1 MPPTE
6 LEIIRKIE
14 KLAGRIRRPWV
25 RLGIGDDAAAVQV
38 PTGHQILLTTDQ
50 VIEKTH
56 FTKDTHPPGALGHK
70 ILARGLSDIAAM
82 GGRPLCCLLSLQ
94 MPGWATGAWLSAFL
108 SQLLRLSKNSDTP
121 LVGGDVARGRLLA
134 AVITVAG
141 SAPPG
146 DILTRGGARP
156 GDIVYV
162 SGRLGGSAA
171 GLEKLLSRSASAAT
185 LRDGAVRRHLWP
197 EPRLSLGRT
206 LRKLGATAAMDL
218 SDGLAMDLTRLTKAS
233 GAGAE
238 IEAALIPLF
247 PGASLKQALHGGEE
261 YELLFTLPPLLR
273 PPASFEKI
281 PLTLIGRIRRQPGVA
296 LRSGSRVEKLKP
308 EGFQHFGR

>member
-14 KLAGRIRRPWV
+14 KLAGRIRRSWV
-25 RLGIGDDAAAVQV
+25 QLGIGDDAAVVQA
-38 PTGHQILLTTDQ
+38 PAGHQILLTTDQ

-56 FTKDTHPPGALGHK
+56 FTKETHPPRALGHK

-82 GGRPLCCLLSLQ
+82 GGQPLCCLLSLQ

-108 SQLLRLSKNSDTP
+108 SGLLRLSKNSDAP

-134 AVITVAG
+134 AVITVVG
-141 SAPPG
+141 SAPA
-146 DILTRGGARP
+146 DEILTRGGARP

-171 GLEKLLSRSASAAT
+171 GLEKLLRRGT
-185 LRDGAVRRHLWP
+185 GNPVPRDRAVRRHLWP
-197 EPRLSLGRT
+197 EPRLSLGRQ

-218 SDGLAMDLTRLTKAS
+218 SDGLAMDLARLTKAS

-238 IEAALIPLF
+238 IDAARIPLF

-261 YELLFTLPPLLR
+261 YELLFTLPPGLP

-281 PLTLIGRIRRQPGVA
+281 PLTPIGLIRRKPGVE
-296 LRSGSRVEKLKP
+296 LRSASGMQKLKP
-308 EGFQHFGR
+308 RGFQHFDR

>member
-14 KLAGRIRRPWV
+14 KLVGGIRRPWV
-25 RLGIGDDAAAVQV
+25 QLGIGDDAAVVTGPA
-38 PTGHQILLTTDQ
+38 GHQILLTTDQ
-50 VIEKTH
+50 VIERTH
-56 FTKDTHPPGALGHK
+56 FTRQTHPPGALGHK
-70 ILARGLSDIAAM
+70 VLARGLSDIAAM

-94 MPGWATGAWLSAFL
+94 VPKWATGTWLSYFL
-108 SQLLRLSKNSDTP
+108 SGLLRLSKNSDAP

-134 AVITVAG
+134 AVITVVG
-141 SAPPG
+141 SAPAAE
-146 DILTRGGARP
+146 ILTRGGARP

-171 GLEKLLSRSASAAT
+171 GLEKLLSRAAVP
-185 LRDGAVRRHLWP
+185 RDRAVRRHLWP
-197 EPRLSLGRT
+197 EPRLSLGRQ

-218 SDGLAMDLTRLTKAS
+218 SDGLAMDLARLTKAS

-238 IEAALIPLF
+238 IDPTRIPLF
-247 PGASLKQALHGGEE
+247 SGASLKQALHGGEE
-261 YELLFTLPPLLR
+261 YELLFTLPPGLR

-281 PLTLIGRIRRQPGVA
+281 PLTPIGRIHRKPGVE

-308 EGFQHFGR
+308 RGFQHFGR

>member
-14 KLAGRIRRPWV
+14 KLAGRVRRPWV
-25 RLGIGDDAAAVQV
+25 QLGIGDDAAAVQA
-38 PTGHQILLTTDQ
+38 PAGHQILLTTDQ

-56 FTKDTHPPGALGHK
+56 FTKGTHPPGALGHK

-82 GGRPLCCLLSLQ
+82 GGRPVCCLLSLQ
-94 MPGWATGAWLSAFL
+94 MPKWATGSWLSAFL
-108 SQLLRLSKNSDTP
+108 SGLLRLSKNSDAP

-134 AVITVAG
+134 AVITVVG
-141 SAPPG
+141 SAPAAE
-146 DILTRGGARP
+146 ILTRGGARP

-162 SGRLGGSAA
+162 SGQLGGSAA
-171 GLEKLLSRSASAAT
+171 GLERLLRSPAGAAVP
-185 LRDGAVRRHLWP
+185 RDRAVRRHLWP
-197 EPRLSLGRT
+197 EPRLSLGRQ
-206 LRKLGATAAMDL
+206 LLKLGATAAMDL
-218 SDGLAMDLTRLTKAS
+218 SDGLAIDLARLAEAS

-238 IEAALIPLF
+238 IEAPRIPLF
-247 PGASLKQALHGGEE
+247 RGASLRQALHGGEE
-261 YELLFTLPPLLR
+261 YELLFTLPPDLQ

-281 PLTLIGRIRRQPGVA
+281 PLTPIGRIRRKPGVE

-308 EGFQHFGR
+308 QSFQHFGR

>member
-14 KLAGRIRRPWV
+14 KLAGRIRRSWV
-25 RLGIGDDAAAVQV
+25 QLGIGDDAAVVKA
-38 PTGHQILLTTDQ
+38 PAGHQILLTTDQ

-56 FTKDTHPPGALGHK
+56 FTKETHPPGALGHK

-82 GGRPLCCLLSLQ
+82 GGQPLCCLLSLQ

-108 SQLLRLSKNSDTP
+108 SGLLRLSKNSDAP

-134 AVITVAG
+134 AVITVVG
-141 SAPPG
+141 SAPAG
-146 DILTRGGARP
+146 EILTRGGARP

-171 GLEKLLSRSASAAT
+171 GLEKLLRRPAGDPVP
-185 LRDGAVRRHLWP
+185 RDRAVRRHLWP
-197 EPRLSLGRT
+197 EPRLSLGRH

-218 SDGLAMDLTRLTKAS
+218 SDGLAMDLARLTKAS

-238 IEAALIPLF
+238 IDAARIPLF

-261 YELLFTLPPLLR
+261 YELLFTLPPGLQ

-281 PLTLIGRIRRQPGVA
+281 PLTPIGRIRRKPGVE
-296 LRSGSRVEKLKP
+296 LRSASGVEKLKP
-308 EGFQHFGR
+308 RGFQHFDR